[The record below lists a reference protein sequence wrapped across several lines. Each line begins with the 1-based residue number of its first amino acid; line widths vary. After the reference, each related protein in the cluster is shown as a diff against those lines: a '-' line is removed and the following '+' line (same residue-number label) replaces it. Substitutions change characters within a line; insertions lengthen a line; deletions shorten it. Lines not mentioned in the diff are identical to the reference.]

1 MTYKDQKQQA
11 GEGDAIKGNTIE
23 MEATVASL
31 GLKNEMAVLY
41 SEWIMGEG
49 KLVRESARERLT
61 GRFSNEGHRV
71 DVTNL
76 PIPRLYKLRYFYLM
90 VAWLSPQIFPIR
102 TINMLVYQ
110 SNTVNIHINLLG
122 LMYNS
127 RRSINFFR

>member
-1 MTYKDQKQQA
+1 MKFMTYKDQKQQA

-49 KLVRESARERLT
+49 KLLRESARERLT
-61 GRFSNEGHRV
+61 GRLSNEGHHV

-76 PIPRLYKLRYFYLM
+76 PSH
-90 VAWLSPQIFPIR
+90 AS
-102 TINMLVYQ
+102 T
-110 SNTVNIHINLLG
+110 S
-122 LMYNS
+122 
-127 RRSINFFR
+127 